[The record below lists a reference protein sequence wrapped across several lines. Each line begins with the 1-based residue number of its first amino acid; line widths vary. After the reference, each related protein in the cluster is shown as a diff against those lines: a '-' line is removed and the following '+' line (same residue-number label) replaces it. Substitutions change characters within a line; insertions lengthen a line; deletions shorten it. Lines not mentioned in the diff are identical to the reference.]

1 MEGFSIDK
9 NLEHWYSMK
18 EIMEY
23 PFQKRFA
30 FEAEEYIY
38 IEVNTTANIVVIKK
52 EKRYKYA

>member
-23 PFQKRFA
+23 PFQKRRFA
-30 FEAEEYIY
+30 FEAEEYIC
-38 IEVNTTANIVVIKK
+38 IEVNTTANIVVI
-52 EKRYKYA
+52 